1 MEDCGHML
9 CTDCFPAYVQSKV
22 VGADCVYASC
32 PDQRC
37 GMIVPQEI
45 FKRVL
50 SDADYARYEQFLV
63 KSFVEKSYNAKNCPG
78 KGCAFVAANKTNSP
92 NVDV

>member
-1 MEDCGHML
+1 M
-9 CTDCFPAYVQSKV
+9 
-22 VGADCVYASC
+22 
-32 PDQRC
+32 
-37 GMIVPQEI
+37 
-45 FKRVL
+45 L

-78 KGCAFVAANKTNSP
+78 NGCEFVAANKTNSP